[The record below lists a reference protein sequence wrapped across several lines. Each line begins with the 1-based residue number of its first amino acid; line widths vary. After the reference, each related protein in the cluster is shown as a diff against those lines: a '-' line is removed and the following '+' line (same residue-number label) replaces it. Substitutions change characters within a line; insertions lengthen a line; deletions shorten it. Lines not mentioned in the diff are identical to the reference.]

1 MLIKNIF
8 FSYNCLRLIDEL
20 VIFNILIKEKGMDF
34 CFVVFFGDGIVF
46 GFGFVDC
53 VYEKFLVEFINFV
66 ENNFFIE
73 YDYVLLGSYDVS
85 L

>member
-1 MLIKNIF
+1 MN
-8 FSYNCLRLIDEL
+8 
-20 VIFNILIKEKGMDF
+20 F